1 MEVLKKYIEENKK
14 EAVVVLLI
22 SLFALVLRC
31 IALFSAGDLWLDEIY
46 SFYFSS
52 KDSVFEVVKSLYVE
66 DLHTPLYFILLHF
79 WIKIFGQNDTMM
91 RLLGF
96 IPSFL
101 AVPFSFYIGKKL
113 FNKKCGYFASIML
126 AISPFAIYYSTELR
140 FYGIL
145 FFLALLSSFFFVE
158 FINKED
164 KTNKTALII
173 TNLLLLYTF
182 NIGFIFIFFQFL
194 CGIIFSKDRIKVLK
208 TYLLTG
214 IFYIPGFIMA
224 AHGIFAYRNT
234 ICSFVEDIF
243 IYKLDF
249 ISIFLQSYFTGNFY
263 YALNNAYEYN
273 DEIISAIFE
282 PKQIF
287 LILFPVIFCLT
298 GFFRAIYEAIIQ
310 NFLKFK
316 DEKLKLCNIEN
327 KNLAL
332 FLFPSLI
339 FLLFEFT
346 MAHFGKMS
354 LIARYTLI
362 VYPVI
367 LIVCAYGFSLL
378 RFKKILY
385 VCFAIFLASI
395 LFFIFSKDHNVI
407 KKFNLFGSPVQNMF
421 DNFQVRQD
429 DYILAPMMGKLYK
442 RYLPKNA
449 TYIDLEV
456 TDMLLNDARKH
467 FPFVFDEETI
477 AILNR
482 KNAREVLKDFVIN
495 DSINKN
501 IEQNLKTKYFDKMKK
516 GQAFIVVVYDID
528 TVKGLGQ
535 LYAIPYKDRS
545 ELYNKGSLY
554 YMLSSKITLD
564 ILRSSNKYLKPLK
577 QFVINDKKT
586 SQNNTG
592 VFIYM
597 KE

>member
-14 EAVVVLLI
+14 EAVIVLLI

-52 KDSVFEVVKSLYVE
+52 KDSVFDVVKSLYVE

-158 FINKED
+158 FINKQD
-164 KTNKTALII
+164 KKSKIALII
-173 TNLLLLYTF
+173 TNLALLYTF

-243 IYKLDF
+243 IYKSDF

-385 VCFAIFLASI
+385 VCFILYTISI
-395 LFFIFSKDHNVI
+395 LHFVFSKEAI
-407 KKFNLFGSPVQNMF
+407 KKQTLIGTPVRNLFNQ
-421 DNFQVRQD
+421 FQTKSD
-429 DYILAPMMGKLYK
+429 DYIIAPIMGKLYK
-442 RYLPKNA
+442 RYLPENI
-449 TYIDLEV
+449 TYIDFEA
-456 TDMLLNDARKH
+456 TDMLLNNGNKY
-467 FPFVFDEETI
+467 FSFVFDKDTTER
-477 AILNR
+477 LNR
-482 KNAREVLKDFVIN
+482 KNAREILREFVIN
-495 DSINKN
+495 DSINKHLEN
-501 IEQNLKTKYFDKMKK
+501 NLKTQYFDKMQK
-516 GQAFIVVVYDID
+516 GQAFIVLINDIRAVNDIGIIYGVPYEERSKLYD
-528 TVKGLGQ
+528 
-535 LYAIPYKDRS
+535 
-545 ELYNKGSLY
+545 KGSLY
-554 YMLSSKITLD
+554 YMLTSKIAFD
-564 ILRSSNKYLKPLK
+564 IFRISNKYLKQIK
-577 QFVINDKKT
+577 YYKITDKKAEY
-586 SQNNTG
+586 NNTG
-592 VFIYM
+592 IFIFL